1 MVWRAQPGGG
11 RVGTGVLGFDP
22 GLLQAIADRVRTP
35 TYVYSTNLIR
45 AQYHALDDALHGI
58 RHRICYSVKAN
69 GNLGVLR
76 VLKQLGAGADIG
88 SVGEL
93 RRARLAGCDAD
104 RIGCCGAWKPAAA
117 PDEGVRR

>member
-1 MVWRAQPGGG
+1 MP
-11 RVGTGVLGFDP
+11 TGVLGFDP

-35 TYVYSTNLIR
+35 AYVYSTNLIR

-76 VLKQLGAGADIG
+76 VLKQLGAGADIV

-93 RRARLAGCDAD
+93 RRARMAG
-104 RIGCCGAWKPAAA
+104 RAA
-117 PDEGVRR
+117 RTT